1 VLKLGFALAGAQ
13 ASDLAYIVRF
23 GMAEAYR
30 SAGELGQ
37 RGRRRAARSLVAEYY
52 QARLGELLERA
63 REGLD
68 GGLDVFVADEALTQ
82 YARAKHALAKYCWGR
97 GTRRARRAR
106 RHRPRARSARTA
118 PDRLVGARPRTGSPV
133 MREQLITELLEAAWL
148 RVERGPLE
156 RERSRGPFDVQSL
169 GGAAAL
175 MCAR

>member
-1 VLKLGFALAGAQ
+1 MLKLGFALAGAQ

-97 GTRRARRAR
+97 GTGGHVEHVAIDLELDPLEQHPIDWWALGRAR
-106 RHRPRARSARTA
+106 
-118 PDRLVGARPRTGSPV
+118 DR
-133 MREQLITELLEAAWL
+133 Q
-148 RVERGPLE
+148 
-156 RERSRGPFDVQSL
+156 
-169 GGAAAL
+169 
-175 MCAR
+175 